1 MAAFVIVTAA
11 PFVAVA
17 DSQGNF
23 DLEAI
28 PEGTYDVRVW
38 NLDFER
44 RSERTVTIN
53 AVTKSLT
60 LTDS

>member
-1 MAAFVIVTAA
+1 MTAA

-23 DLEAI
+23 ELDAV
-28 PEGTYDVRVW
+28 PEGAYDVRVW
-38 NLDFER
+38 NLDPER
-44 RSERTVTIN
+44 RSERKIN
-53 AVTKSLT
+53 IDAATKSLT

>member
-17 DSQGNF
+17 DSQKLRARG
-23 DLEAI
+23 DS
-28 PEGTYDVRVW
+28 EGDYDVRVW
-38 NLDFER
+38 NLDPKR
-44 RSERTVTIN
+44 RSGRKLTLDG
-53 AVTKSLT
+53 ATKSLT